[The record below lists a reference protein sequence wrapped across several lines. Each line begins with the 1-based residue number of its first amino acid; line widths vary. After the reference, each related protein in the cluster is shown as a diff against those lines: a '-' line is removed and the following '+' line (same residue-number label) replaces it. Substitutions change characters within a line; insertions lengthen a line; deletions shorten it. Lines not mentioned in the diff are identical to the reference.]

1 MRSRE
6 NLHVIYVLLFLEAAF
21 FVFQVQDAGRYQQ
34 LFAFIPSAVLSGEV
48 WRLLTYQFIHGGALS
63 FFFSVLI
70 LYIMGNALEEEW
82 GSFDFVAFWALSLLG
97 SAAVG
102 FAIGSPLLGSF
113 FLTYSLLF
121 AYGATYPE
129 MTFYIFFVLPVKVKW
144 LAWIAVAILLFG
156 VFTLRPSS
164 LAAAGGAAVSLLYF
178 WLRHARHSAPRGLPR
193 LRRRSLPLS
202 GPSPAVV
209 ATEEKRAEA
218 SVVLFAEVQR
228 ALDSGDP
235 AAIDAMIERLDRV
248 TVPGVNICPPA
259 DFKPL
264 AEDRFCARCEGFA
277 ECSAR
282 LMRAKSGAGEGERQ
296 ASGRR

>member
-21 FVFQVQDAGRYQQ
+21 FVFQVQDAERYQQ
-34 LFAFIPSAVLSGEV
+34 LFAFVPAAVLAGEV
-48 WRLLTYQFIHGGALS
+48 WRLLTYQFIHGGALG

-82 GSFDFVAFWALSLLG
+82 GSFDFIVFWALSFLG

-102 FAIGSPLLGSF
+102 FALGVPLLGAF
-113 FLTYSLLF
+113 FLSYSLLF

-156 VFTLRPSS
+156 VVTLRPAS
-164 LAAAGGAAVSLLYF
+164 LAAAGGAVASLAYF
-178 WLRHARHSAPRGLPR
+178 WIRHARHAAPRGLPR
-193 LRRRSLPLS
+193 LRRRAAPLAQ
-202 GPSPAVV
+202 PRPAV
-209 ATEEKRAEA
+209 AAAEEKRADA
-218 SVVLFAEVQR
+218 NLGLFAEVQR
-228 ALDSGDP
+228 TLDSGDQ
-235 AAIDAMIERLDRV
+235 AAIDAMIARLDREK
-248 TVPGVNICPPA
+248 TPGVNICPPV

-282 LMRAKSGAGEGERQ
+282 LMRAKSGGDDRNAAGR
-296 ASGRR
+296 S

>member
-21 FVFQVQDAGRYQQ
+21 FIFQTQDAERYQQ
-34 LFAFIPSAVLSGEV
+34 LFAFVPSAVLSGQV
-48 WRLLTYQFIHGGALS
+48 WRLLTYQFIHGGALG

-82 GSFDFVAFWALSLLG
+82 GSFDFVAFWALSMLG

-113 FLTYSLLF
+113 FLSYSLLF

-144 LAWIAVAILLFG
+144 LAWIAVAFLAFG
-156 VFTLRPSS
+156 VFMLRPTS

-178 WLRHARHSAPRGLPR
+178 WMRHGRHTAPGITPR
-193 LRRRSLPLS
+193 LRRKARPLLRVD
-202 GPSPAVV
+202 PAV
-209 ATEEKRAEA
+209 AASEEKRADA
-218 SVVLFAEVQR
+218 NVALFAEVQG
-228 ALDSGDP
+228 ALASDDP
-235 AAIDAMIERLDRV
+235 SAAGAMTARLDRE
-248 TVPGVNICPPA
+248 TVAGVNICPPA

-264 AEDRFCARCEGFA
+264 ADDRFCARCEGFA

-282 LMRAKSGAGEGERQ
+282 LMRASTAGGESDAQ
-296 ASGRR
+296 AARRG